1 MVVTSPRYGLQLYR
15 EMESEGPNRYELS
28 SRSLLAF
35 RLAAHLTSSCNNF
48 FYRVWLTFARGN
60 EVAQTTGDVR
70 APCVRTNT
78 VALICR
84 HEPNVRKV
92 NFCFVTLLGNFKNN
106 VCAGPLSLVFDK
118 VKVVLQNVPD
128 DYLSGCEFGDFE
140 CTTVNV
146 LVVVIKHS
154 AEFVGVALNSL

>member
-35 RLAAHLTSSCNNF
+35 RLAAHLASFCNNF

-60 EVAQTTGDVR
+60 EVAQTTGYVR

-78 VALICR
+78 VALIRR

-92 NFCFVTLLGNFKNN
+92 NFCFVTLLGNFKDNI
-106 VCAGPLSLVFDK
+106 CALPLALVLNK
-118 VKVVLQNVPD
+118 VKVVVQNMPND
-128 DYLSGCEFGDFE
+128 FLARHEFGDFE